1 MLVINNNTKHKLSAL
16 ERLCNLQLGKGKWRI
31 KLGIDL
37 QIIYQAILVRKL
49 ALENITNTLSLSRT
63 LNTYYSL
70 ETQVLFSQ
78 FMVGSGI
85 GNSFQTLCRN
95 FSGIITVEMQEN
107 PPRLQGY
114 RDLPLWMDWCEQWV
128 PDRYLNLL
136 TLVSLCLSCLLTFSY
151 GML

>member
-1 MLVINNNTKHKLSAL
+1 M
-16 ERLCNLQLGKGKWRI
+16 
-31 KLGIDL
+31 
-37 QIIYQAILVRKL
+37 RKL

-114 RDLPLWMDWCEQWV
+114 RDLPL
-128 PDRYLNLL
+128 
-136 TLVSLCLSCLLTFSY
+136 
-151 GML
+151 